1 MKIVGIDEAGR
12 GPIIGPMVMCGVAIE
27 EGQEKELELLGVK
40 DSKLL
45 SPRVRERI
53 AAVLEKK
60 YAFHTVVISPI
71 EIDSMTGNGKTKN
84 LNWLEAEKAVVIVE
98 ALKPDKVIIDCPSPN
113 LKAYTAFI
121 AERVDSKRQIVC
133 EHKADLHYVVVGAAS
148 IIAKVARDAEIEK
161 LKAHVGIDFGSGY
174 MADPKTKAFVEK
186 YWNKHPEVFRHSW
199 APYKK
204 LVQEIAG
211 KQQKLGEY

>member
-12 GPIIGPMVMCGVAIE
+12 GPIIGPMVMCGVLIE
-27 EGQEKELELLGVK
+27 EGQEAELTALGVK

-45 SPRVRERI
+45 SPSARERI
-53 AAVLEKK
+53 DKILREKYK
-60 YAFHTVVISPI
+60 FHMVVISPI
-71 EIDSMTGNGKTKN
+71 EIDSVVGNGKSKN
-84 LNWLEAEKAVVIVE
+84 LNWLEAEKAAEIVN

-121 AERVDSKRQIVC
+121 TERLDHKQNRQVVC
-133 EHKADLHYVVVGAAS
+133 EHKADLNYVVVGAGS
-148 IIAKVARDAEIEK
+148 VIAKVARDAEIEK

-174 MADPKTKAFVEK
+174 MADPKTKVFVEK
-186 YWNKHPEVFRHSW
+186 YWNKHPELFRHSW

-204 LVQEIAG
+204 LVEEIAG
-211 KQQKLGEY
+211 KQQKLV